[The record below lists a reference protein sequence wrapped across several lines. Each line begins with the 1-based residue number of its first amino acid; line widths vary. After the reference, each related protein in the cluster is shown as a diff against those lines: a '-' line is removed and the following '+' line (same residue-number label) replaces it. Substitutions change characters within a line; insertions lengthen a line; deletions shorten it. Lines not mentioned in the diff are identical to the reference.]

1 MIYQRRLIPSIISL
15 LLFTGMVRADM
26 VSVVKLEV
34 ERQASPFA
42 GDRAEGLGANSPSS
56 SESLIDIQFDAG
68 PVRFLP
74 EADAKIR
81 QSTQVSDTLL
91 DLTNRPGS
99 ASLCLYALMGL
110 GLWSAPHWIKKLH
123 LGHIPEWYH
132 DGGPFQ
138 IGHSFAV
145 SPESLCPVSVDCF
158 VQPDDTVEELIPQY
172 HLRTIVSCWRQSQ
185 FTLEVQAARG
195 PPPFQNVLFEF

>member
-34 ERQASPFA
+34 ERQALPFA
-42 GDRAEGLGANSPSS
+42 GGRAEGLHANSPSP
-56 SESLIDIQFDAG
+56 SESLIDIQFDAES
-68 PVRFLP
+68 VRFWP
-74 EADAKIR
+74 EADAKIGQPAR
-81 QSTQVSDTLL
+81 VTHSLIDMTGG
-91 DLTNRPGS
+91 PGS

-123 LGHIPEWYH
+123 LGHIPQWYH

-138 IGHSFAV
+138 IGHSFAI
-145 SPESLCPVSVDCF
+145 SPLTLYPIPADCF
-158 VQPDDTVEELIPQY
+158 IQPDVTAELLTPHD
-172 HLRTIVSCWRQSQ
+172 HLKTIGFCWRQSQ

-195 PPPFQNVLFEF
+195 PPFHS

>member
-34 ERQASPFA
+34 ERQASPYA
-42 GDRAEGLGANSPSS
+42 GDRAEGLGANSTSP

-74 EADAKIR
+74 EADAKIGQPAR
-81 QSTQVSDTLL
+81 VTHSLIDMTGG
-91 DLTNRPGS
+91 PGS

-138 IGHSFAV
+138 IGHSLAI
-145 SPESLCPVSVDCF
+145 SPESLCPIPVFCF
-158 VQPDDTVEELIPQY
+158 VQPDDTAEELIRQSRF
-172 HLRTIVSCWRQSQ
+172 RTIASSWQKSQ
-185 FTLEVQAARG
+185 FTFDVLAPRG
-195 PPPFQNVLFEF
+195 PPFHS

>member
-1 MIYQRRLIPSIISL
+1 MICRRRLIPGIISL
-15 LLFTGMVRADM
+15 LLFTGIVRADM
-26 VSVVKLEV
+26 VSVMKLEV

-42 GDRAEGLGANSPSS
+42 GGRAEGLHANSPSP

-68 PVRFLP
+68 TVLFLP
-74 EADAKIR
+74 EPDAKIR

-99 ASLCLYALMGL
+99 VSLCLYALLSL
-110 GLWSAPHWIKKLH
+110 GLCSAPHWIKKLH

-138 IGHSFAV
+138 IGHSYAI
-145 SPESLCPVSVDCF
+145 SPESLCPVPVDCF
-158 VQPDDTVEELIPQY
+158 IQPDVTAEVFIPQY
-172 HLRTIVSCWRQSQ
+172 RLRTIVSCWRQSQ

-195 PPPFQNVLFEF
+195 PPLRS

>member
-1 MIYQRRLIPSIISL
+1 MICRRRLIPGIISL

-26 VSVVKLEV
+26 VSVMKLEV

-42 GDRAEGLGANSPSS
+42 GGRAEGLHANSPSP

-68 PVRFLP
+68 TVLFLP

-81 QSTQVSDTLL
+81 QSTQVSNTLL

-132 DGGPFQ
+132 EGGPSQ

-145 SPESLCPVSVDCF
+145 SPESLCPVPVYCF
-158 VQPDDTVEELIPQY
+158 MQPDETVEELMHKY
-172 HLRTIVSCWRQSQ
+172 RLRTIVSCWRKSQ
-185 FTLEVQAARG
+185 FTPETIAARG
-195 PPPFQNVLFEF
+195 PPTMA